1 MRSSR
6 IECLSR
12 ENAIYS
18 LGALFPNHACYGYWR
33 WSPSAVSSAIS
44 VQLRELEVACDPAF
58 TTMVRTL
65 WTSLAQVVGPSV
77 YTSDLVR
84 AAEQVIEAVKPR
96 IEQKKY
102 LRNLF
107 DKAYKCVKTY
117 YHSVGIL
124 NFRPALSSR
133 SSLLLW
139 SGVGHWERSER
150 NRYVLYELTAPV
162 R

>member
-1 MRSSR
+1 MT
-6 IECLSR
+6 
-12 ENAIYS
+12 YS
-18 LGALFPNHACYGYWR
+18 LGTLFLIMHAMVTDDEAPV
-33 WSPSAVSSAIS
+33 PSSSAIS

-58 TTMVRTL
+58 STMVRTA
-65 WTSLAQVVGPSV
+65 WTSLAQVVGPSA

-84 AAEQVIEAVKPR
+84 VAEQVIEAVKPR

-107 DKAYKCVKTY
+107 DKAYKCVKIY

-124 NFRPALSSR
+124 NFCSALSSR

-150 NRYVLYELTAPV
+150 NRYVLLRTNSTRTVTLAFLLDSY
-162 R
+162 